1 MKHKTP
7 KRMMVLVALVI
18 SILCSNMQAL
28 ATDGSV
34 NSFYEIKGGN
44 YSISPAEGST
54 TQNPTNPTSGTGRK
68 RVAAPKQVEEVEE
81 IPSLMSIEE
90 SELVQLIHE
99 KEGEDVDLSNLSTD
113 TLDIYVTTSRTWE
126 MRSGVRKGTCQDK
139 QPLMQE
145 LMPGEWFYIRQVGE
159 DVGKYDLYFEKYT
172 GTETGSVMGEDG
184 NHKIPKDGSWV
195 AFQAQQI
202 EYDYD
207 GETVPTTFF
216 VSSPNVDT
224 VGNDFHPTVE
234 FRTDHTTKCV
244 MLEREADM
252 TQSLWV
258 GTEKRTNVADIDYFN
273 AWRESGSQFSFLRCR
288 TVLILNHLCSFNSM
302 GFATFKDLFDYYDAL
317 CDQYDNFAGLSN
329 EPGTPVYHTR
339 SNTRYVLGGYRSK
352 TAIGAAYWAGGFIF
366 QGGTL
371 GGPGWLSNGWLST
384 HEMGH
389 GYDQFFGALS
399 TGEAWN
405 NVLGHYFQEYYN
417 GYCSWSNFHKPEV
430 VKPVAESIMAGG
442 MLPASGPRERL
453 FFMVNLFDKVGPQ
466 RAISYMYSKYRESLY
481 FNQPMKDQGT
491 YDWWVR
497 CIASATG
504 YNAIPYFEAYQCDI
518 KQATKDELFRENLY
532 QNVYPLLYLF
542 LDKYHVD
549 SDNQMVR
556 DDGSVISA
564 EEKTTAENKALEAL
578 ETLQLGDMF
587 DLVDTAQ
594 MQTLGYNGQVTI
606 NIDQKMSQEMA
617 GQSICLTDGVHTLK
631 EIPVVSNTTLYQVSI
646 PIGVYNVVLPSSG
659 NYSFDLEKKTDYIV
673 VRDEKN
679 VTLNFGSTELNA
691 DFFAN
696 HTLAWKGQYGWFLYV
711 YYDAEN
717 GTINIKP
724 TGANAHSYWGL
735 DSVYGS
741 AELLNKSG
749 RTIHSVSITHHSE
762 GVETGDHIFP
772 VEKGYRLKVYHAEG
786 QNGAGRFKAAP
797 SALHFDAT
805 TFTLMPNGQ
814 AKELEFEVTDY
825 GLRLVSPEEK
835 SVSAE
840 EIQEIYY
847 ETVCA
852 YMDQLIAENPYS
864 SFKDDR
870 KLTSEKAHINQ
881 AFGERFSE
889 QQKAAFLEKYPR
901 YYPFANSVFTL
912 EIGDIEEQYYTGE
925 AIEPSLTV
933 TCDGEVLTEEQY
945 VAVYSRNVEKGIA
958 KVVVS
963 ALGEYEGAMAE
974 KQFQIIAP
982 VVTDFTVTAEVS
994 EVPYTG
1000 SPQVP
1005 DVVVTAVVNGEQKTL
1020 VRGLDYNTR
1029 YTNNNQV
1036 GTATI
1041 EAIGRENYEGQY
1053 AETTFRIVGQIIPL
1067 TVELNGP
1074 KFVYMGEDRVPT
1086 VVTVKD
1092 ATKVP
1097 AKTLMLDR
1105 DYRLE
1110 YVNNNKPGTA
1120 TVKAIGIGN
1129 YDGSEGN
1136 AQYTLKAF
1144 VEPDDLDLDPAL
1156 NSRIQIRGWSGWAG
1170 SMNFDATTGN
1180 LKWQQGGYVHSYYTS
1195 SPYYEVFVRDQ
1206 DGYELY
1212 HVSHLG
1218 NAPGFNVDYKLGL
1231 GYEIEFRSAE
1241 LRDVRSYYT
1250 RLYQNNPIEELN
1262 QPFDQHT
1269 EYFRVTEYGLVPA
1282 DMEEA
1287 DLQNEMK
1294 SLIEKYQKALED
1306 DLDAQIDNPEEK
1318 REILDDG
1325 TEYIDWKGRIE
1336 SLFEMLSQEDKI
1348 DFLENH
1354 FNTFPFDG
1362 RRVILVNIEGHGTTG
1377 IEPFTIVPLGSVQ
1390 NITITPDSAFYLKSY
1405 SVNDKQTEFEDP
1417 EDNSSRVCAITE
1429 IEQNI
1434 RLNVVFETLQEHV
1447 HRIEETR
1454 QEPTCSE
1461 EGFVTYQCTSCKLY
1475 FTNKAGTTETQEER
1489 QILKKVPHTYTNH
1502 YSKNETSHYLICDVC
1517 ENDMDSIR
1525 ENHTWEEDTEKTSK
1539 TEIFYRCNTCQG
1551 TKTEVRK
1558 HVHTIEVDRKSPTC
1572 AEEGSI
1578 AYICRECNTY
1588 FVNEN
1593 GDREAD
1599 GPVVILEKLNHSPGN
1614 SYDIEKDVHHR
1625 LCKDCG
1631 QRLTREAHRF
1641 AESKELS
1648 SETEKVF
1655 ICKDCGTSYS
1665 TKVEKPSTE
1674 EGDNGSSPGDSGNT
1688 GTGENTSGGNTD
1700 SGNTGGGTTP
1710 GGNTTGGNSN
1720 ESNTGSSNH
1729 EGSSTNTPGGNNTT
1743 GGNTSSGNT
1752 TGGNNTGGSTD
1763 SGNSNSG
1770 NNAGSSSGEGN
1781 TENTTGNTP
1790 TGGNSNTGTTE
1801 DKNTD
1806 SGNTSGGDT
1815 NSGNNSGGS
1824 ISGGSNTGGN
1834 ITGGNTQSGSG
1845 TNSENTGSGSTN
1857 SGNTTGN
1864 TTTGSTTTGSGTTTG
1879 GSTESSKPS
1888 SGTTTK
1894 PTGGTTTGNNTA
1906 SNGSGSN
1913 NNTSGGSASS
1923 GSTNGNS
1930 TGTSSSGNVVTITT
1944 NSTGTSGNTVTST
1957 IKGNSTTAA
1966 KSTTTTTASAN
1977 KSTGAISS
1985 SSSSSGTTP
1994 TKKTGATN
2002 TTKNNVAKKSEE
2014 ETEDKKEE
2022 NNDIQTLSENS
2033 LEKKEETFAE
2043 KVTEITPEELV
2054 AEETVEP
2061 ILLEEGSSESFM
2073 DMIFSGNIDGVI
2085 KTLTENKE
2093 MLIIPAAVLLLVI
2106 LLVVLVV
2113 VKIKKKKENE

>member
-1 MKHKTP
+1 MTHKLPKHIMLLVTLAITIFFTN
-7 KRMMVLVALVI
+7 MSVLAA
-18 SILCSNMQAL
+18 N
-28 ATDGSV
+28 V
-34 NSFYEIKGGN
+34 NSDSFYEIKGGN
-44 YSISPAEGST
+44 YGLSPAEGSS
-54 TQNPTNPTSGTGRK
+54 TQTPTNPTSGTGKK
-68 RVAAPKQVEEVEE
+68 RIAAPKQAEEVEAE
-81 IPSLMSIEE
+81 QISPLSSVED

-99 KEGEDVDLSNLSTD
+99 KEGETVDLSNLSTD

-145 LMPGEWFYIRQVGE
+145 LMPGEWFYIRQVGD
-159 DVGKYDLYFEKYT
+159 DVGKYDLYFETYT

-202 EYDYD
+202 EYDYE
-207 GETVPTTFF
+207 GKTVPTTFF

-224 VGNDFHPTVE
+224 VGNEFQPKVE

-252 TQSLWV
+252 TQSLWI
-258 GTEKRTNVADIDYFN
+258 GTEKRTNVSDIDYFN
-273 AWRESGSQFSFLRCR
+273 TWRESGSQFSFLRCR

-329 EPGTPVYHTR
+329 APGTPVYHTR
-339 SNTRYVLGGYRSK
+339 SNTRFVLGGYRSK

-371 GGPGWLSNGWLST
+371 GGSGWLSNGWLST

-417 GYCSWSNFHKPEV
+417 GYCSWSNFHKPDV

-466 RAISYMYSKYRESLY
+466 RAIAYMYSKYRESLY

-518 KQATKDELFRENLY
+518 KQATKDELFWENLY

-542 LDKYHVD
+542 LDKYQVN

-556 DDGSVISA
+556 EDGSIISA
-564 EEKTTAENKALEAL
+564 EEKTAAETKALDAL
-578 ETLQLGDMF
+578 EKLKLGDMF

-594 MQTLGYNGQVTI
+594 MQTLGYSGRVTI

-617 GQSICLTDGVHTLK
+617 GKSICLTDGVHTLK
-631 EIPVVSNTTLYQVSI
+631 EIPVVHNTTLYQVNV

-691 DFFAN
+691 DFFSN
-696 HTLAWKGQYGWFLYV
+696 DTLAWKGQYGWFLYV

-749 RTIHSVSITHHSE
+749 NTLHSVSITHHSE

-797 SALHFDAT
+797 SALHFDTT

-814 AKELEFEVTDY
+814 AKELEFEVTEY

-835 SVSAE
+835 SVSVEAL
-840 EIQEIYY
+840 QTMYY

-852 YMDQLIAENPYS
+852 YLDQLIAENPYS
-864 SFKDDR
+864 SFKDNK

-889 QQKAAFLEKYPR
+889 QQKAAFLAKYPR
-901 YYPFANSVFTL
+901 YYPFTDSVFTL
-912 EIGDIEEQYYTGE
+912 EIGEIADQPYTGE
-925 AIEPSLTV
+925 AIEPVLSV
-933 TCDGEVLTEEQY
+933 TCGDKTLSADQY
-945 VAVYSRNVEKGIA
+945 EAVFFRNVEKGIA

-974 KQFQIIAP
+974 KQFRIVAP

-994 EVPYTG
+994 EVPFTG

-1005 DVVVTAVVNGEQKTL
+1005 DVVVTAKVNGEQKTL
-1020 VRGLDYNTR
+1020 VRGLDYNTK
-1029 YTNNNQV
+1029 YTDNTQV
-1036 GTATI
+1036 GTSTI
-1041 EAIGRENYEGQY
+1041 EAIGRENFEGQH
-1053 AETTFRIVGQIIPL
+1053 AETTFRIVGQVIPL

-1074 KFVYMGEDRVPT
+1074 QFVYMGEPRVPS

-1097 AKTLMLDR
+1097 AKTLVLDT

-1120 TVKAIGIGN
+1120 TVKAIGLGN
-1129 YDGSEGN
+1129 YEGSEGS
-1136 AQYTLKAF
+1136 AEYTLKAF
-1144 VEPDDLDLDPAL
+1144 VEPDDLGLDSAL
-1156 NSRIQIRGWSGWAG
+1156 NSRIQIRGWTSWSGM
-1170 SMNFDATTGN
+1170 MNFDATTGN
-1180 LKWQQGGYVHSYYTS
+1180 LTWQQGGNVHTVFTT

-1218 NAPGFNVDYKLGL
+1218 NVPGFNVVYKLGL

-1250 RLYQNNPIEELN
+1250 RLYQNSPIEELN
-1262 QPFDQHT
+1262 QSFDQHT
-1269 EYFRVTEYGLVPA
+1269 EYFRVTKYGLVPA
-1282 DMEEA
+1282 DMEETA
-1287 DLQNEMK
+1287 LQEEMK
-1294 SLIEKYQKALED
+1294 LLIEKYQKDLED
-1306 DLDAQIDNPEEK
+1306 ALGEQTTEAVK
-1318 REILDDG
+1318 RREILDDDTKYTDQKDSING
-1325 TEYIDWKGRIE
+1325 
-1336 SLFEMLSQEDKI
+1336 LFELLSPEDKI
-1348 DFLENH
+1348 DFLEKH
-1354 FNTFPFDG
+1354 FTTYPFDG
-1362 RRVILVNIEGHGTTG
+1362 KRVILTGMEGHGTSSVD
-1377 IEPFTIVPLGSVQ
+1377 PFAIVPLRS
-1390 NITITPDSAFYLKSY
+1390 NLDITITPASAFYLKSY
-1405 SVNDKQTEFEDP
+1405 SVNGQKTDFEDP
-1417 EDNSSRVCAITE
+1417 EDGSSKTCSLTDIR
-1429 IEQNI
+1429 QNI
-1434 RLNVVFETLQEHV
+1434 RLNMVFETLQDHV
-1447 HRIEETR
+1447 HKIEETK
-1454 QEPTCSE
+1454 QEATCSK
-1461 EGFVTYQCTSCKLY
+1461 EGFVTYQCTSCQLY
-1475 FTNKAGTTETQEER
+1475 FTDKSGTTETKVEKR
-1489 QILKKVPHTYTNH
+1489 ILQKLPHTYTNH
-1502 YSKNETSHYLICDVC
+1502 YGKNETSHYLICDVC
-1517 ENDMDSIR
+1517 GNDTDSTK
-1525 ENHTWEEDTEKTSK
+1525 ENHTWEEDTEKSSK
-1539 TEIFYRCNTCQG
+1539 TEIFYRCSVCQG
-1551 TKTEVRK
+1551 TKTETRP

-1572 AEEGSI
+1572 AAEGSI

-1588 FVNEN
+1588 FVNES
-1593 GDREAD
+1593 GDSETD
-1599 GPVVILEKLNHSPGN
+1599 GPAVILEKLNHSPSS
-1614 SYDIEKDVHHR
+1614 SYEIEKDVHYR

-1631 QRLTREAHRF
+1631 QHLTREAHRF

-1648 SETEKVF
+1648 TATEKVYV
-1655 ICKDCGTSYS
+1655 CKDCGTSYS
-1665 TKVEKPSTE
+1665 TKIENPSTG
-1674 EGDNGSSPGDSGNT
+1674 EGDNGSTSGDAGNNETGGNT
-1688 GTGENTSGGNTD
+1688 DGGNTSGGNT
-1700 SGNTGGGTTP
+1700 S
-1710 GGNTTGGNSN
+1710 GGNTTGGNTSG
-1720 ESNTGSSNH
+1720 GSSD
-1729 EGSSTNTPGGNNTT
+1729 GGNTSGGNTSGGNTT
-1743 GGNTSSGNT
+1743 GGNTGGGNTGGGNTSGGNTSGGNT
-1752 TGGNNTGGSTD
+1752 TGGNTATGGS
-1763 SGNSNSG
+1763 
-1770 NNAGSSSGEGN
+1770 GSSK
-1781 TENTTGNTP
+1781 P
-1790 TGGNSNTGTTE
+1790 T
-1801 DKNTD
+1801 
-1806 SGNTSGGDT
+1806 
-1815 NSGNNSGGS
+1815 
-1824 ISGGSNTGGN
+1824 
-1834 ITGGNTQSGSG
+1834 
-1845 TNSENTGSGSTN
+1845 SGSTN
-1857 SGNTTGN
+1857 TGN
-1864 TTTGSTTTGSGTTTG
+1864 TAGSTANSNGTGNVITITTNGSGTT
-1879 GSTESSKPS
+1879 GSNVTNTSKTT
-1888 SGTTTK
+1888 GTTTTK
-1894 PTGGTTTGNNTA
+1894 STSATTQSTGTTTSKA
-1906 SNGSGSN
+1906 
-1913 NNTSGGSASS
+1913 
-1923 GSTNGNS
+1923 
-1930 TGTSSSGNVVTITT
+1930 TGTAATK
-1944 NSTGTSGNTVTST
+1944 ST
-1957 IKGNSTTAA
+1957 A
-1966 KSTTTTTASAN
+1966 STTTAKKKA
-1977 KSTGAISS
+1977 
-1985 SSSSSGTTP
+1985 
-1994 TKKTGATN
+1994 TKKTAEDT
-2002 TTKNNVAKKSEE
+2002 EE
-2014 ETEDKKEE
+2014 KQELDKDAE
-2022 NNDIQTLSENS
+2022 TLSENS
-2033 LEKKEETFAE
+2033 LEKKEEP
-2043 KVTEITPEELV
+2043 K
-2054 AEETVEP
+2054 AEEPIPENIVEETP
-2061 ILLEEGSSESFM
+2061 VVPAVGEMEINVLTQENSESFL
-2073 DMIFSGNIDGVI
+2073 DMVFSGNVEGVI
-2085 KTLTENKE
+2085 KALQENKD
-2093 MLIIPAAVLLLVI
+2093 MLMIPLAALALTVLVGI
-2106 LLVVLVV
+2106 LVV
-2113 VKIKKKKENE
+2113 VKIKEKKGGKAPKEKKPKKEKVKKEKPKK